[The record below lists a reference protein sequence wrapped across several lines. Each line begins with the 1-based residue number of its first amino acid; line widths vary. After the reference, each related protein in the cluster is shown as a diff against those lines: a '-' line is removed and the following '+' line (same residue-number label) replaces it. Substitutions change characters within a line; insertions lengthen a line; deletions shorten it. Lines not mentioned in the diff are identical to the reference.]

1 MEASA
6 FDTPAAFNVPAPG
19 DEATTELA
27 PRNPSRRGFLKTSGA
42 AALVVGFTLP
52 LATGRAAAAADA
64 KAVFAPNAYLRITPD
79 NHVKVICGSA
89 EMGQGVLT
97 AIPML
102 LAEELD
108 ADWSKVSV
116 QQAPTDAAYNN
127 PAFGMQATG
136 GSTTVRGHWLP
147 LRKAGAAAREML
159 VAAAAAQWKVDAST
173 LRTENSQVIAP
184 NGKKLS
190 YGSLVAAASTQTVPK
205 EPKLKDPKNFKLL
218 GKPLKRLDTPLKVN
232 GTAKYGIDAQV
243 PGMLVAVMAR
253 APMPGAKPARVND
266 AKAKAMKGVQQ
277 VITIPSG
284 VAVLATGYWAAKQA
298 RDALEITWDL
308 GANAG
313 LSSAKVTTLLTEGAD
328 SNESVATDK
337 GNLRD
342 AAANSAATVDA
353 LYEAPYLAHACMEPM
368 NCTAW
373 VKGTGDDATVE
384 IWAGTQSQGPAQGI
398 LAQVAQAAPGK
409 VKVNAMMLGGGFG
422 RRFAPDY
429 AIDATLLSKISG
441 KPVKLI
447 YAREDDMAAGF
458 YRPASVAR
466 FSGAIDA
473 SGKPTM
479 LKIGVGSPSIMAA
492 SGFMKIPDNGVDA
505 FAMEGIAD
513 HPYDIDNQMI
523 AYGRR
528 EPGPQ
533 VWFWRSV
540 GHSQNIFFMEGF
552 IDELAAAA
560 KKDPFEFRR
569 GLMSQQPRY
578 KGVLE
583 AAAEKAGW
591 GKPLPAG
598 VFRGIAVAQSFGSY
612 VAEVAE
618 VSVGADGTPK
628 VHRVVAA
635 VDCGMTVNPEIIR
648 RQIEGAI
655 VYGLSA
661 ALYGKLTIKDGKVEQ
676 GNFHNY
682 PVLRMSEMPKVEVH
696 ILPSTEA
703 PGGIGEPG
711 TPPVG
716 PAVVNAIFAATG
728 KRLRSLPI
736 DTSVLKKA

>member
-1 MEASA
+1 MIDPNSDSA
-6 FDTPAAFNVPAPG
+6 MAG
-19 DEATTELA
+19 EL
-27 PRNPSRRGFLKTSGA
+27 SRRAFLKTGA
-42 AALVVGFTLP
+42 ATALVIGFTLRTG
-52 LATGRAAAAADA
+52 TGRALAAGAAD
-64 KAVFAPNAYLRITPD
+64 VFSPSAYLRITAD
-79 NHVKVICGSA
+79 NRVTVVCGSS

-108 ADWSKVSV
+108 ADWSTVSV
-116 QQAPTDAAYNN
+116 EQAPVDKAFIN
-127 PAFGMQATG
+127 PMFGMQATG
-136 GSTTVRGHWLP
+136 GSTTVRAHWEP

-159 VAAAAAQWKVDAST
+159 VAAAAKQWQLDAGSLHT
-173 LRTENSQVIAP
+173 KAGRVIAP
-184 NGKKLS
+184 DGRTVA
-190 YGSLVAAASTQTVPK
+190 YGALVAVAATQPVPAN
-205 EPKLKDPKNFKLL
+205 PKLKDSKDFTLL
-218 GKPLKRLDTPLKVN
+218 GTPVKRLDTPAKVN
-232 GTAKYGIDAQV
+232 GSAKFGLDV
-243 PGMLVAVMAR
+243 HLPGLLVAVMAR
-253 APMPGAKPARVND
+253 APMAGAKPLNVNEAA
-266 AKAKAMKGVQQ
+266 AKAVKGVRQ

-284 VAVLATGYWAAKQA
+284 VAVLADGYWAAKRG
-298 RDALEITWDL
+298 RDALKVQWDL

-313 LSSAKVTTLLTEGAD
+313 LSSAKVREMLLDG
-328 SNESVATDK
+328 V
-337 GNLRD
+337 
-342 AAANSAATVDA
+342 NSATAVAKEAGDVTKPAATGSTTVES

-368 NCTAW
+368 NCTAL
-373 VKGTGDDATVE
+373 VKGDEVE

-398 LAQVAQAAPGK
+398 LGQVAQVTPAK
-409 VKVNAMMLGGGFG
+409 VKINTMLLGGGFG
-422 RRFAPDY
+422 RRFAPDFT
-429 AIDATLLSKISG
+429 IDATLLSKISG

-447 YAREDDMAAGF
+447 YSREDDMAAGF

-466 FSGAIDA
+466 FSGAID
-473 SGKPTM
+473 SQGKPTL
-479 LKIGVGSPSIMAA
+479 LKVAVGSPSIMAA
-492 SGFMKIPDNGVDA
+492 SGFMKIPESGVDE

-513 HPYDIDNQMI
+513 HPYDIPNQRI

-540 GHSQNIFFMEGF
+540 GHSQNIFFSEGF
-552 IDELAAAA
+552 IDEMAVAA

-569 GLMSQQPRY
+569 GLLSQQPRY

-583 AAAEKAGW
+583 LAAEKAGW
-591 GKPLPAG
+591 GGPLPAG
-598 VFRGIAVAQSFGSY
+598 VSRGIAVAQSFGSY

-618 VSVGADGTPK
+618 VSVGDDGVPK

-648 RQIEGAI
+648 RQIEGGI

-661 ALYGKLTIKDGKVEQ
+661 ALYGKITFKDGQIEQ
-676 GNFHNY
+676 SNFHDY

-696 ILPSTEA
+696 ILASTEK

-711 TPPVG
+711 TPPIA

-736 DTSVLKKA
+736 DTAALKKA